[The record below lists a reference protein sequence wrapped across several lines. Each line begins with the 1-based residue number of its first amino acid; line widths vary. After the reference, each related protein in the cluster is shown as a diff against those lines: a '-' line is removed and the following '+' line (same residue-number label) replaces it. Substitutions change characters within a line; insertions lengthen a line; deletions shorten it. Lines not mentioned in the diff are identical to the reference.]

1 MDVNCESVG
10 QRDFPNATFVK
21 IKQNKTDDIKE
32 NHYRVDRENCQL
44 TAEIQFLSLSL
55 IVHLPPGSFESTK
68 LDGAGT
74 LSPPAR
80 IYRKD
85 KSS

>member
-10 QRDFPNATFVK
+10 QRDFPNATIVK

-44 TAEIQFLSLSL
+44 TAEIPFLTENICLFL
-55 IVHLPPGSFESTK
+55 AVF
-68 LDGAGT
+68 
-74 LSPPAR
+74 
-80 IYRKD
+80 
-85 KSS
+85 